1 MLGWGG
7 WAQTASA
14 LIARGQAGFFGSFD
28 LDDDAILNDRQ
39 DRAVPEAPE
48 GVVDPLERWMAVGG
62 IVFRRT
68 RGGKTAHGWGLV
80 TGLGTGVR

>member
-1 MLGWGG
+1 MDRRPR
-7 WAQTASA
+7 ASA
-14 LIARGQAGFFGSFD
+14 LIALGQTGFFGPFD
-28 LDDDAILNDRQ
+28 LDDDAILDDRQ

-48 GVVDPLERWMAVGG
+48 GIVDPVERWMAGGG
-62 IVFRRT
+62 IVFRRK